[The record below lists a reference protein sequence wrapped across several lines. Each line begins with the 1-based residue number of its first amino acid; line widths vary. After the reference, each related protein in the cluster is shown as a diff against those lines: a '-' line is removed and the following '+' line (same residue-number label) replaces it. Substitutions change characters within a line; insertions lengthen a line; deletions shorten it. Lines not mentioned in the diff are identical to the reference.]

1 MISITLNDEAEK
13 HLVEILAQEKTTS
26 SELLQRLLHQHWQ
39 DLQPRKT
46 VLERMGD
53 YPKGELRSNRP
64 QHFLSDPGNLS
75 DRDVRKKLIA
85 EHVQKRHERE
95 QSQE

>member
-1 MISITLNDEAEK
+1 MLTITLTDEAEK
-13 HLVEILAQEKTTS
+13 YLVEILAQEKITS
-26 SELLQRLLHQHWQ
+26 GELLQRMLHRHWQ

-53 YPKGELRSNRP
+53 RP
-64 QHFLSDPGNLS
+64 RHFLSGSSNLS

-95 QSQE
+95 QN

>member
-1 MISITLNDEAEK
+1 MLNVALTDEAEK
-13 HLVEILAQEKTTS
+13 YLVEILAQEKTTS
-26 SELLQRLLHQHWQ
+26 QELLQRLLHQHWQ

-53 YPKGELRSNRP
+53 RP
-64 QHFLSDPGNLS
+64 RHFLSGPENLS

-95 QSQE
+95 QNQE

>member
-1 MISITLNDEAEK
+1 MLNITLTDEAEK
-13 HLVEILAQEKTTS
+13 YLAEILAQEKTTS

-39 DLQPRKT
+39 DLQPQKT

-53 YPKGELRSNRP
+53 YPKRELRSNRP
-64 QHFLSDPGNLS
+64 RHFLSGPGNSS